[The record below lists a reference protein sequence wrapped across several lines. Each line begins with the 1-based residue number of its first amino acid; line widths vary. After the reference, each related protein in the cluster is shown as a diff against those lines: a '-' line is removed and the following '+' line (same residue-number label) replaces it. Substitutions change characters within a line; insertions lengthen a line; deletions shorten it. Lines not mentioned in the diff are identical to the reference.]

1 VQAYTSGERVGGEA
15 SLDGVN
21 GEMRAPIRGW
31 HPKDP
36 LPAPASS
43 AAAAASASSAAP
55 RNRQKLVATLGKP
68 GETGPASGN
77 STQATGSSG
86 EGRQG
91 PAAESSLRPTSPIL
105 ALPAASATRRKAI
118 MHQLPSF
125 MNSRKEPPGGAE
137 AASRQDIKDKQPAPT
152 AGADAGAAAQALS
165 PKESEV
171 ELLASLRYP
180 ARSLSPSR
188 SSGVVI
194 PRLIDR
200 S

>member
-1 VQAYTSGERVGGEA
+1 MQAYTSGELVGGDA
-15 SLDGVN
+15 SLDGGN
-21 GEMRAPIRGW
+21 GETRAPIRGW

-43 AAAAASASSAAP
+43 SAAASTSPAGS
-55 RNRQKLVATLGKP
+55 RHRQKVVATLGKP
-68 GETGPASGN
+68 GEAGAASGN
-77 STQATGSSG
+77 SAEDAGSRG
-86 EGRQG
+86 EGQQG
-91 PAAESSLRPTSPIL
+91 PAAESSLRPASPIL
-105 ALPAASATRRKAI
+105 ALPAASATRRKAV

-125 MNSRKEPPGGAE
+125 MNSRKEPPGGVE
-137 AASRQDIKDKQPAPT
+137 AASRQDYADKQPALT
-152 AGADAGAAAQALS
+152 AGVDTGAAAQALS

-194 PRLIDR
+194 PRLIER